1 VKEVETV
8 KIEVPLELADDV
20 RRYVE
25 RLKRRKNLIKETF
38 GILKTEKS
46 AAELRVEIYE
56 ELYG

>member
-1 VKEVETV
+1 M
-8 KIEVPLELADDV
+8 
-20 RRYVE
+20 
-25 RLKRRKNLIKETF
+25 KRRKKLIKETF

>member
-1 VKEVETV
+1 MREVETV

-25 RLKRRKNLIKETF
+25 RLKRRKKLIKETF

-46 AAELRVEIYE
+46 ATELKVEIYE

>member
-1 VKEVETV
+1 VETV

-25 RLKRRKNLIKETF
+25 RLKRRKKLIEETF

-46 AAELRVEIYE
+46 ASELRVEIYE